1 MDGSGRPLMIFESDF
16 DTVLPSVDDLEENE
30 DWSVEMALG
39 EYSSPA
45 PGRMISCFNA
55 IAVLCLSCFLFS
67 AQFLGTEGLDFS
79 WNIWERYAVS
89 VRCPTSW

>member
-1 MDGSGRPLMIFESDF
+1 MIFESDF

-30 DWSVEMALG
+30 DWSVETALG

-55 IAVLCLSCFLFS
+55 IAVLCLFYL
-67 AQFLGTEGLDFS
+67 
-79 WNIWERYAVS
+79 S
-89 VRCPTSW
+89 VLLNSTKLKR